1 MTLNPEFVEKCRFLE
16 PYQPT
21 DLHDRLGASPK
32 HSASGPEIQCLNC
45 PWSGPVVEAK
55 WDYVDPRQG
64 AFVRLL
70 EKLSH
75 KDLGGSQYAEE
86 YLRDQ
91 YRRNCRSNTMRTS
104 CTSIELFLAFMGAG
118 RKTVLEQVTR
128 DDVYG
133 FIEHEQDRGLKPLTV
148 HTRLRAV
155 KAFLRFLIEADVID
169 PRVLSRKITIKVPE
183 ALPRAMDPDDVKRLL
198 SVINDVRNRAMI
210 LVLLRTG
217 MRIGE
222 LLETKVHDVN
232 FKGRRIEIYEAQKD
246 RVGRVV
252 YLSDDAQA
260 ALRAWFKKRDA
271 GKQFVFYGQG
281 RNRITYQGA
290 RVMFQKYVKQA
301 GLEHKGYSLHC
312 LRHTCASEL
321 LNAGMRLECVQQL
334 LGHSSV
340 EMTRRYAR
348 LTDKTR
354 EEEYF
359 RAMSIIERGEV
370 DGHYRVD
377 SELQEILKK
386 EKLLNPHSE
395 ELHEQT

>member
-1 MTLNPEFVEKCRFLE
+1 
-16 PYQPT
+16 
-21 DLHDRLGASPK
+21 
-32 HSASGPEIQCLNC
+32 
-45 PWSGPVVEAK
+45 
-55 WDYVDPRQG
+55 
-64 AFVRLL
+64 
-70 EKLSH
+70 
-75 KDLGGSQYAEE
+75 
-86 YLRDQ
+86 
-91 YRRNCRSNTMRTS
+91 
-104 CTSIELFLAFMGAG
+104 
-118 RKTVLEQVTR
+118 
-128 DDVYG
+128 
-133 FIEHEQDRGLKPLTV
+133 
-148 HTRLRAV
+148 
-155 KAFLRFLIEADVID
+155 
-169 PRVLSRKITIKVPE
+169 
-183 ALPRAMDPDDVKRLL
+183 
-198 SVINDVRNRAMI
+198 MI

-232 FKGRRIEIYEAQKD
+232 FKGRRIEIYEAQKN

-260 ALRAWFKKRDA
+260 ALRAWFKKREA
-271 GKQFVFYGQG
+271 GKQFVFYGVG
-281 RNRITYQGA
+281 RNKITYQGVRA
-290 RVMFQKYVKQA
+290 MFQKYVKQA

-321 LNAGMRLECVQQL
+321 LNAGMRLECLQQL

-377 SELQEILKK
+377 RQLQEILKE
-386 EKLLNPHSE
+386 EKLLSPHSE
-395 ELHEQT
+395 ELHEHT